1 MAMKINS
8 LPTNYK
14 APSSIYIG
22 SNIISNVNTLIDFK
36 GFAPILIGDG
46 KIPRIWINIP
56 AKQDGSEW
64 YPLVKDNFSTNPSVL
79 VIKSGNRVKVTT
91 PDGVII
97 DCEKEKNGSVTVNK
111 LNLKPF
117 GLNVY
122 SDEKSMSIMNATF
135 SSSKFSNMM
144 SVIGIS

>member
-1 MAMKINS
+1 MKINS

-79 VIKSGNRVKVTT
+79 VIK
-91 PDGVII
+91 
-97 DCEKEKNGSVTVNK
+97 EY
-111 LNLKPF
+111 LNNFK
-117 GLNVY
+117 
-122 SDEKSMSIMNATF
+122 
-135 SSSKFSNMM
+135 
-144 SVIGIS
+144 

>member
-1 MAMKINS
+1 M
-8 LPTNYK
+8 
-14 APSSIYIG
+14 
-22 SNIISNVNTLIDFK
+22 IDFK